1 MERILFGDNQFF
13 GINHMSEEKARQQAM
28 RFQKMD
34 AIIDV
39 LQIALHAGAG
49 GFMCTTHDKIEKI
62 ADDVRANPAKWAG
75 FTFYPGMPYAH
86 KYANA
91 VTELGYF
98 DAVRKFLPKEG
109 LVDTVLRGTKAVLSK
124 DIESMMTLLVDAEMK
139 MFRDLPTPVVFLQN
153 VVTDLVQ
160 GLGFVD
166 AFAVFHEHIKK
177 RYGAEAGFITMNVP
191 KLLPMLKAAGIENPI
206 VCANYNKIGFRM
218 SGGIEGYRARSA
230 RARPSS
236 GSATSRWSS
245 RSCSAHRAAPIS
257 SRPSR
262 SSTNMMRRGWWRL
275 RVCTHSR
282 QRPGLPW
289 ESRWQEAQRSRAV
302 ALRASK
308 RRCPAAFPRQPM
320 RAG

>member
-28 RFQKMD
+28 RFQDID
-34 AIIDV
+34 AVIET
-39 LQIALHAGAG
+39 LQMALHAGVG
-49 GFMCTTHDKIEKI
+49 GFMCTTHDKIGQV
-62 ADDVRANPAKWAG
+62 ASAVRANPAQWEG

-109 LVDTVLRGTKAVLSK
+109 LVDTIVRGSKAVLTK

-139 MFRDLPTPVVFLQN
+139 MFEGLRTPVVFLQN

-166 AFAVFHEHIKK
+166 AFRVFSEHIKT

-191 KLLPMLKAAGIENPI
+191 KLLPMLKEAGIDNPI

-218 SGGIEGYRARSA
+218 SGGIEGYRDTLARYPA
-230 RARPSS
+230 RMIAMSVLASGGIRPQEAVAWICGEPHVESILF
-236 GSATSRWSS
+236 GASS
-245 RSCSAHRAAPIS
+245 RANIEQ
-257 SRPSR
+257 
-262 SSTNMMRRGWWRL
+262 T
-275 RVCTHSR
+275 
-282 QRPGLPW
+282 
-289 ESRWQEAQRSRAV
+289 V
-302 ALRASK
+302 ALIRE
-308 RRCPAAFPRQPM
+308 FD
-320 RAG
+320 AGQ